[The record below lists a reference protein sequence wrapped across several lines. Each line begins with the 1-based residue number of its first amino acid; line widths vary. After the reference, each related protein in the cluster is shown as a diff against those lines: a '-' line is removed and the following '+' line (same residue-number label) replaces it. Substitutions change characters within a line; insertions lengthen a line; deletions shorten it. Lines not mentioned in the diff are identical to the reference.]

1 MSHFF
6 SRQSPKQLTSFAKS
20 GLLTLGIFYTT
31 FLRASKILVMPLVF
45 LNKFVYFCTMNK
57 MIEILKGLHPGL
69 FLQRELGNRKL
80 KSGHFAESIGEHPQT
95 LSAIIR
101 GRRSMNTPLSLRI
114 EQALGLEEGF
124 LMTLQVYYD
133 IAEEKRKLSHS
144 HRPDLTK
151 FRSTIFWDTMIE
163 NIDFTTH
170 SRYVINRVFERGNEE
185 EIKEIIRF
193 YGRDVILDKI
203 NLNTKS
209 PFENNI
215 KANIK
220 KYFDYET

>member
-1 MSHFF
+1 
-6 SRQSPKQLTSFAKS
+6 
-20 GLLTLGIFYTT
+20 
-31 FLRASKILVMPLVF
+31 MPLVF

-193 YGRDVILDKI
+193 YGRYVILDKI

-220 KYFDYET
+220 QYLGSEV

>member
-1 MSHFF
+1 
-6 SRQSPKQLTSFAKS
+6 
-20 GLLTLGIFYTT
+20 
-31 FLRASKILVMPLVF
+31 
-45 LNKFVYFCTMNK
+45 

-80 KSGHFAESIGEHPQT
+80 KSGQFAESIGEHPQT

-133 IAEEKRKLSHS
+133 IAEEKRKLSQN

-151 FRSTIFWDTMIE
+151 FRSTIFWDTKIE
-163 NIDFTTH
+163 NIDFAAH
-170 SRYVINRVFERGNEE
+170 GRYVINRVFERGNED
-185 EIKEIIRF
+185 EIQEVIRF
-193 YGRDVILDKI
+193 YGIE
-203 NLNTKS
+203 T
-209 PFENNI
+209 
-215 KANIK
+215 IK
-220 KYFDYET
+220 KEIRLDRRSQFERKIRKNLEKYIY

>member
-1 MSHFF
+1 MPIFCRGCTCS
-6 SRQSPKQLTSFAKS
+6 
-20 GLLTLGIFYTT
+20 TLFISTPEASISKHLCFYGI
-31 FLRASKILVMPLVF
+31 PLVF
-45 LNKFVYFCTMNK
+45 LNRIVYFCGMNR

-80 KSGHFAESIGEHPQT
+80 KSGQFAESIGEHPQT

-133 IAEEKRKLSHS
+133 IAEERRKLSQR

-151 FRSTIFWDTMIE
+151 FRSTIFWDTKNE
-163 NIDFTTH
+163 NIDFIAH

-185 EIKEIIRF
+185 EINEIIRF
-193 YGRDVILDKI
+193 YGKAKI
-203 NLNTKS
+203 IENITLNSKS
-209 PFENNI
+209 PFEKVVQGNL
-215 KANIK
+215 K
-220 KYFDYET
+220 KYMDYGT

>member
-1 MSHFF
+1 MLQYFF
-6 SRQSPKQLTSFAKS
+6 PHNL
-20 GLLTLGIFYTT
+20 FY
-31 FLRASKILVMPLVF
+31 
-45 LNKFVYFCTMNK
+45 LNKNVYFYGMNR

-69 FLQRELGNRKL
+69 FLQRELGIRKL
-80 KSGHFAESIGEHPQT
+80 KSGQFAESIGEHPQT

-114 EQALGLEEGF
+114 EQALGLEEGL

-133 IAEEKRKLSHS
+133 IAEEKRKLSRNH
-144 HRPDLTK
+144 HPDLTK
-151 FRSTIFWDTMIE
+151 FRSTIFWDTKIG
-163 NIDFTTH
+163 NIDFAAH

-185 EIKEIIRF
+185 EILEVIRF
-193 YGRDVILDKI
+193 YGRDVILDNI
-203 NLNTKS
+203 NLNAKS

-220 KYFDYET
+220 QYLDYEA